1 MASDNHANF
10 AVIGFTVCL
19 GVAAIVGT
27 LIYIGG
33 VFGNSNELLVE
44 TCYDKPVNGL
54 SVGSTVNFRGVKI
67 GEVREISFVGNKYE
81 DVSNPADE
89 SRIYILMAV
98 KPDAVGQDEGDS
110 EAQVKAFIKKMVVQ
124 RGLRVT
130 VTLSGITGLSRVE
143 CDFHDDLPSY
153 RALSWNPT
161 HPFIPP
167 KESLLDSFSVS
178 ATKVMNQINKMDLS
192 AAWSNISTAVES
204 LARVSES
211 ARMMVEARQGEID
224 QLMTSVTEAAQ
235 SAKELV
241 NELKHN
247 PSLLVREREYEP
259 LEETKR

>member
-33 VFGNSNELLVE
+33 IFGNRNEMLFE

-54 SVGSTVNFRGVKI
+54 SVGSPVNFRGVKI
-67 GEVREISFVGNKYE
+67 GEVREIGFVGNKYE

-98 KPDAVGQDEGDS
+98 NPAAIGPDEDYDES
-110 EAQVKAFIKKMVVQ
+110 EAKAYIRKLVVQ

-130 VTLSGITGLSRVE
+130 VTLSGITGLSRIE
-143 CDFHDDLPSY
+143 CDFHDELPPY
-153 RALSWNPT
+153 RALSWNPKYA
-161 HPFIPP
+161 FIPP

-192 AAWSNISTAVES
+192 AAWSNVAMTVES
-204 LARVSES
+204 LARMSES
-211 ARMMVEARQGEID
+211 ARIMVEARQGELD
-224 QLMTSVTEAAQ
+224 QLMSSVVETTQ
-235 SAKELV
+235 SMKEFV

>member
-33 VFGNSNELLVE
+33 VFGNRNEMLFE
-44 TCYDKPVNGL
+44 TCYDKPVSGL
-54 SVGSTVNFRGVKI
+54 SAGSPVNFRGVKI
-67 GEVREISFVGNKYE
+67 GEVREIGFVGNKYA

-98 KPDAVGQDEGDS
+98 NPAAVGPDEDYDES
-110 EAQVKAFIKKMVVQ
+110 ETKAYIRKLVVQ
-124 RGLRVT
+124 RGLRAT
-130 VTLSGITGLSRVE
+130 VTLSGITGLSRIE

-153 RALSWNPT
+153 RALSWNPK
-161 HPFIPP
+161 HAFIPP

-192 AAWSNISTAVES
+192 ATWSNISTAVES

-211 ARMMVEARQGEID
+211 ARIMVEARQGEID
-224 QLMTSVTEAAQ
+224 QLMVNMTEAAQ
-235 SAKELV
+235 STKELL
-241 NELKHN
+241 NELKLN

-259 LEETKR
+259 LEETRR

>member
-33 VFGNSNELLVE
+33 VFGNSNEMLIE

-54 SVGSTVNFRGVKI
+54 SVGSPVNFRGVKI
-67 GEVREISFVGNKYE
+67 GEVKEISFVGDEY
-81 DVSNPADE
+81 DVEGVAN

-98 KPDAVGQDEGDS
+98 NPESIGPDEDDS
-110 EAQVKAFIKKMVVQ
+110 EAQVKARIKNLVKQ

-153 RALSWNPT
+153 RALSWSPM

-192 AAWSNISTAVES
+192 AAWSNISTTVES

-211 ARMMVEARQGEID
+211 ARIMVEARQGEID

-259 LEETKR
+259 LEETRR

>member
-1 MASDNHANF
+1 MASDNHASF
-10 AVIGFTVCL
+10 SVIGFTVCL

-33 VFGNSNELLVE
+33 VFGNRNEILIE

-54 SVGSTVNFRGVKI
+54 SVGSPVNFRGVKV
-67 GEVREISFVGNKYE
+67 GEVREIGFVGSKYA
-81 DVSNPADE
+81 DVSNPADR
-89 SRIYILMAV
+89 SCIYLLMAV
-98 KPDAVGQDEGDS
+98 NPAAVMTGDVYDEK
-110 EAQVKAFIKKMVVQ
+110 EIRLFLRKLVAQ

-143 CDFHDDLPSY
+143 CDFHDNLPPY
-153 RALSWNPT
+153 RTLSWTPT

-178 ATKVMNQINKMDLS
+178 ATKVMNQIDKMDLS
-192 AAWSNISTAVES
+192 AAWSNVSMTVES

-211 ARMMVEARQGEID
+211 ARIMVEARQGEID

-259 LEETKR
+259 LEETRR